1 MQNPIRFPRFDT
13 LMIPIMLL
21 ALLGLYAGLA
31 GAAQEPVVWS
41 CGYDRETSI
50 ACRLRTPPLAAS
62 TEAPDATASSL
73 PIDDAQGASRRSRL
87 PAIVR
92 ELRER
97 PGLLSGRTVLIPLHT
112 EPTDMAFVRQLA
124 AAVMCGA
131 RADCRVD
138 FAPGRTELAQ
148 MAPQDLVDRTDAA
161 LDDSALED

>member
-13 LMIPIMLL
+13 LMIPIALL

-41 CGYDRETSI
+41 CAFERETSI
-50 ACRLRTPPLAAS
+50 ACRLRTAPAAES
-62 TEAPDATASSL
+62 VGAADAATASAHTGT
-73 PIDDAQGASRRSRL
+73 PDGEARQGRL

-92 ELRER
+92 TLRDQ
-97 PGLLSGRTVLIPLHT
+97 PGALAGRTVLIPLHT

-124 AAVMCGA
+124 AAVMCGS
-131 RADCRVD
+131 RGNCRVD

-148 MAPQDLVDRTDAA
+148 LSAQDLVDRTDAA
-161 LDDSALED
+161 LED